1 MPNYSLKL
9 KFHYNLIFLFI
20 LILFVKDIEIL
31 NNYKDI
37 SNEDVYKVYLNN
49 STKIGLRW
57 EKADYKLLI
66 HILSIDCKINLEV
79 NKKIKFENISYY
91 NNNVYYITKDYNE
104 IVNLAIN
111 PLISSLKEQNQKRNY
126 PLIINTVKYNYF
138 YTPFP
143 TLNIKE
149 NEPILLYFN
158 SDLKSIQL
166 VYANSNIEQPIIVSF
181 FIKEK
186 IKFKIE
192 ISNQKN
198 KIINKI
204 INYKENII
212 FKPKSYYI
220 NYDILISLD
229 EEDIINSTMIVKI
242 IQNNL
247 SPIYL

>member
-1 MPNYSLKL
+1 MKTI
-9 KFHYNLIFLFI
+9 NLI
-20 LILFVKDIEIL
+20 
-31 NNYKDI
+31 
-37 SNEDVYKVYLNN
+37 
-49 STKIGLRW
+49 
-57 EKADYKLLI
+57 
-66 HILSIDCKINLEV
+66 
-79 NKKIKFENISYY
+79 
-91 NNNVYYITKDYNE
+91 
-104 IVNLAIN
+104 
-111 PLISSLKEQNQKRNY
+111 
-126 PLIINTVKYNYF
+126 
-138 YTPFP
+138 YT
-143 TLNIKE
+143 
-149 NEPILLYFN
+149 
-158 SDLKSIQL
+158 
-166 VYANSNIEQPIIVSF
+166 NSNSEQPIIVSF

-192 ISNQKN
+192 ISNNKN